1 MRTIRADLAVLG
13 GGLGGVAAAL
23 AALRMGRTVVLSE
36 ETDWLGGQMSSQAVV
51 PDEHPW
57 IEETGCSE
65 SWRRLRQEIRA
76 YYRRNY
82 PVAGPRPFGPDRFN
96 PGAAPISRIGHEP
109 GVTAAVM
116 HALLAGYRSSRR
128 LVQLMRHVPVK
139 VDVQGD
145 RVRGAEL
152 VCLASGAVTQ
162 VECEYL
168 LDATEFGDVLDLAGV
183 EHVIGAESQAE
194 TGEPHAR
201 AGAAEPRDQ
210 QSIAVSIAFDFIPG
224 GDFVGEPPEM
234 YGFWS
239 AYRDNPWQGAQL
251 SWDSWNH
258 QKRQKRHKPLINTD
272 RAAERG
278 VDYWHY
284 RRIAYAGNFEPGFFA
299 SDIVVANWHQ
309 NDYWIKPLVGVSP
322 LERKQAIHEARQL
335 SLSLFHWMQTEAPR
349 HDGGYGY
356 RELRL
361 REDVMD
367 TPDGLAKHV
376 YVREAR
382 RIRAET
388 TILEQH
394 ISVKARAGLGAAQ
407 PFEDSVGIGYY
418 NVDLHPCIV
427 ERNFLHVG
435 CYPFQIPLG
444 ALLPVR
450 VENLLPACKNIGST
464 HITNG
469 AYRMHPVE
477 WSVGEAAGALAA
489 FCVERKLTPRQV
501 RAERTRLREFQAVL
515 GEKLGVPL
523 AWPAYTALDRSL
535 IANWFWPPGGMAP
548 ADGTPETESTLRSWA

>member
-1 MRTIRADLAVLG
+1 MRTLKADIAVLG

-23 AALRMGRTVVLSE
+23 AALRMGRTVVLCE

-57 IEETGCSE
+57 IEETGCSA
-65 SWRRLRQEIRA
+65 SYRLLRQEIRA

-116 HALLAGYRSSRR
+116 HAMLAGYRSSRR
-128 LVQLMRHVPVK
+128 LVQLMRHVVRA

-145 RVRGAEL
+145 RVCGAEL
-152 VCLASGAVTQ
+152 VDLATSAVTQ
-162 VECEYL
+162 IECAYF
-168 LDATEFGDVLDLAGV
+168 LDATELGDVIALAGV
-183 EHVIGAESQAE
+183 EHVIGAESRAQ

-201 AGAAEPRDQ
+201 SGAAEPRDQ
-210 QSIAVSIAFDFIPG
+210 QSIAVSFAFDFIPG
-224 GDFVGEPPEM
+224 GDFVGEKPQM
-234 YGFWS
+234 YEFWN

-258 QKRQKRHKPLINTD
+258 QKRQKRHKPLISSD

-278 VDYWHY
+278 TDYWHY
-284 RRIAYAGNFEPGFFA
+284 RRIAYAGHFEPGFFQ
-299 SDIVVANWHQ
+299 SDIVVGNWHQ
-309 NDYWIKPLVGVSP
+309 NDYWVKPLVGVP
-322 LERKQAIHEARQL
+322 AEEKQQAIHEARQL

-376 YVREAR
+376 YVREGR

-394 ISVKARAGLGAAQ
+394 ISVHARGDFGAER
-407 PFEDSVGIGYY
+407 FDDSVGIGYY
-418 NVDLHPCIV
+418 NIDLHPCIV
-427 ERNFLHVG
+427 DRSFLHVG
-435 CYPFQIPLG
+435 CHPFQIPLG
-444 ALLPVR
+444 ALIPVR
-450 VENLLPACKNIGST
+450 MENLLPACKNIGST

-477 WSVGEAAGALAA
+477 WSIGEAAGALAA
-489 FCVERKLTPRQV
+489 FCVEHEVPPRQV
-501 RAERTRLREFQAVL
+501 RGERRRLREFQSLL

-523 AWPAYTALDRSL
+523 AWPSYAALDRSL
-535 IANWFWPPGGMAP
+535 IANWYWPPAGMAP
-548 ADGTPETESTLRSWA
+548 SDGTDAIDNTPRSWA